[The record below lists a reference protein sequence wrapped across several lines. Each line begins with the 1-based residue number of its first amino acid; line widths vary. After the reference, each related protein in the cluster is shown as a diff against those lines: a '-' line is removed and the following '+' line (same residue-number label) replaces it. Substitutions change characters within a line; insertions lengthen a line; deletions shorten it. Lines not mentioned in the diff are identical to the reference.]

1 MLFLL
6 RYPGGGVLSEQDGR
20 IYAMPHSIKQILC
33 IDTDSESVSFIGREV
48 ESVHSNSCIVLGKGG
63 VMYGF
68 HRFKNNRILRTSP
81 ALVSHFAP
89 LLEQYPK
96 ALGMYGLSGSQDK
109 CKMTLE
115 YMHKILAQAVD
126 PESPSSLE
134 VKKIREAVKML
145 GDIATNQVVCCSF
158 IY

>member
-20 IYAMPHSIKQILC
+20 IYAMPWSIKRILC
-33 IDTDSESVSFIGREV
+33 IDTDSESVSFIGPEV
-48 ESVHSNSCIVLGKGG
+48 DANTNSSIVLGKGG

-68 HRFKNNRILRTSP
+68 FRFKNNRILRTSP

-89 LLEQYPK
+89 LLEQYPN
-96 ALGMYGLSGSQDK
+96 ALGMYGLSGSLDK

-115 YMHKILAQAVD
+115 YMHKILAQAVN
-126 PESPSSLE
+126 PESSSSLE
-134 VKKIREAVKML
+134 VMKIREAVKML

>member
-6 RYPGGGVLSEQDGR
+6 RYAGGGVLSKQDGR

-48 ESVHSNSCIVLGKGG
+48 DAHTNSSIVLGKGG

-89 LLEQYPK
+89 LLEQYPN
-96 ALGMYGLSGSQDK
+96 ALGMYGLSGSLEK

-134 VKKIREAVKML
+134 VMKIREAVKML